1 MNRLSRE
8 ELVEASRLHLSEQ
21 GCTIWGRAWGLWD
34 NDYEAAIEWL
44 ADEVVAVLDRLQDP
58 LPAPSND
65 VPVNA
70 ASHLAWRYA
79 GNDST

>member
-34 NDYEAAIEWL
+34 NDYEGAIEWL
-44 ADEVVAVLDRLQDP
+44 ADEVAAVLERLVDP
-58 LPAPSND
+58 LPS
-65 VPVNA
+65 PVNDA
-70 ASHLAWRYA
+70 EHLASHSRLLRYGA
-79 GNDST
+79 GDRI